1 MIRVQDTVAYDLAEL
16 SKKLGV
22 SARTLRNYIRS
33 GKLQAFKLGLK
44 YYITQRA
51 LDEYFDTPSVEWE

>member
-1 MIRVQDTVAYDLAEL
+1 MIRVQDTVAYDLTEL
-16 SKKLGV
+16 SKKLSV
-22 SARTLRNYIRS
+22 STRTLRNYIRR

-51 LDEYFDTPSVEWE
+51 LDEYFDTPSLEWE